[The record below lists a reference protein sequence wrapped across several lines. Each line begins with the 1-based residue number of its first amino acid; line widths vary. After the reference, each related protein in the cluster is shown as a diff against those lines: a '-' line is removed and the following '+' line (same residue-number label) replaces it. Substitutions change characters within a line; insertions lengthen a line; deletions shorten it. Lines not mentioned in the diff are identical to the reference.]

1 MYNIILFN
9 PQIPPNTG
17 NIVRLCANTGSKLH
31 LIKPLGFE
39 IDEKSYRRAGL
50 DYHNH
55 SILTLHEDL
64 NTCIKKLNSKNIYAI
79 SKFGKVS
86 YSDNT
91 FSEGDAILFGSETK
105 GLPKD
110 ILNGFQEKNKL
121 FIPMIKNSR
130 SLNLSNAVSIVLFE
144 AWKQNNFINSEPFN
158 GKK

>member
-1 MYNIILFN
+1 MYNIILFS

-55 SILTLHEDL
+55 SILTLHEEF
-64 NTCIKKLNSKNIYAI
+64 NTCIKKLNSKNIFAI
-79 SKFGKVS
+79 SKFGKNL
-86 YSDNT
+86 YSDQKFNQ
-91 FSEGDAILFGSETK
+91 GDAILFGSETK

-130 SLNLSNAVSIVLFE
+130 SLNLSNAVSIVVYE
-144 AWKQNNFINSEPFN
+144 AWKQNNFIYSEPFN
-158 GKK
+158 GK

>member
-1 MYNIILFN
+1 MYNIILFS

-50 DYHNH
+50 DYHNR
-55 SILTLHEDL
+55 SILTLYEDF
-64 NTCIKKLNSKNIYAI
+64 NTCIKKLNSKNIFAI
-79 SKFGKVS
+79 SKFGKNL
-86 YSDNT
+86 YSDQKFNQ
-91 FSEGDAILFGSETK
+91 GDAILFGSETK

-130 SLNLSNAVSIVLFE
+130 SLNLSNAVSIVVYE
-144 AWKQNNFINSEPFN
+144 AWKQNNFIYSELFN
-158 GKK
+158 GK